1 MPGMFSSKRRSASVG
16 QVHNRQASSSAAIAA
31 TSAFLKSSPS
41 TTSLSSAAAAAAL
54 RSHTTSPE
62 PIANIQTKRM
72 VRRGSQSSN
81 GSAAVFAGQNTAQ
94 GPGPLIRRGSSG
106 SMTERTFRSP
116 SPGGRVSPHR
126 PKPAAPDA
134 PPVPAVRPDLR
145 VKTTHSPRPMS
156 PVTNGNPSRG
166 GKKSQMANSIPR
178 PASAQARMSDSDRDV
193 VSTRRNFSRPMSSN
207 PGSPSLSPTRPSTAG
222 SWFGAPIQTD
232 AAPRHSTK
240 IRPKSSSGV
249 TPGVSSGIEAQ
260 LQGVARTPSKNYKK
274 TNSAALQGALLA
286 AGSLNPP
293 PHGTAVAES
302 SKAPR
307 QTTQTKPARQSTNDV
322 NGRRNDTNDQG
333 SPSPANPRRPATLLH
348 KQPSVVM
355 EVPEPDEVA
364 KLSSENRKS
373 SNTNYTTAT
382 KSSPPA
388 AEPRSKPQRA
398 STPSNRKSS
407 STTSPRINSRPVSL
421 EVPDAHA
428 KSAHFS
434 NEIIDTSP
442 GGQHK
447 PPGRSVSPAKSAL
460 KHSPSSSI
468 RTNSPAATFNPSSP
482 RLNGSD
488 TSETMSMT
496 SQDGKSGKKK
506 KSARVSFDEGVVAP
520 LVDTE
525 AGKSSSANRSRSPG
539 ITDDDMNEMMKPRPA
554 LPSFGSVRTSP
565 SRAPERGSEIAET
578 SPQARTTSKSTI
590 QGVSSDH
597 AIGSILRN
605 SQQPKS
611 VPVTNGDEPLPPE
624 VTTVEGN
631 GQLSDTSDD
640 EDPHVAVPLSAENAN
655 EVPATQS
662 LWVKR
667 EAVVTPEPTENR
679 AGIPAIEILPAT
691 PGIDDAH
698 KLTEEHIGN
707 AAESFETQGGD
718 ANQVVIPTVSAKSME
733 DSQVDPVPEAVK
745 PMTGATE
752 TFGEALRT
760 AQLDAQA
767 EPAHVSAD
775 MDSDSDDSA
784 AFSDAAEDPSELE
797 PFGYASLDAIVESP
811 VPARYR
817 QAIPTASP
825 SATSQIPESS
835 PEVERAPEDGKDW
848 SQTSAY
854 WSHQKKQ
861 LQRRESDQV
870 DESVPDEPEVSNPLG
885 ISQSQSSAAGMTRD
899 IVSNPAL
906 EDLATNIPKTMRQQ
920 SPRTDVRQSTAD
932 QRPAQAN
939 SGMQRKTMRPMS
951 ASMAETRQVPLAQR
965 KTPVATKGDDSDSES
980 SFKRKRRSTSVA
992 DSGRYTMKRSMRS
1005 GSLDVPRVPRPQ
1017 SPDGVPGSARWS
1029 VRSLSPVS
1037 PQANR
1042 GPTLRGE
1049 NSRAKN
1055 KPAKNA
1061 NRFSMTS
1068 FSKGAKPA
1076 ASSSNR
1082 GSIAGGGIFK
1092 SRFADSDS
1100 DDDEAMPATSAPVR
1114 GGFPSRFVDSDDET
1128 QTQNNLA
1135 VATPVA
1141 QATQID
1147 DDPFNDSSDDEDS
1160 KRRRSGRVGGRPSAK
1175 PMVPTQAD
1183 IDRAMAV
1190 ARQNVANMTG
1200 NQELLDPET
1209 PKGRVQ
1215 KRGSMLVGTTAES
1228 QPAVSPPAQ
1237 ADGAPVAPAHFG
1249 ICRDIDT
1256 EPGEQA
1262 SAASTFTTNTV
1273 EPPRMKPLTEDKDE
1287 VDWPLTP
1294 PSKTTVAAPYS
1305 PRPATSDGVPA
1316 SRRANIKQGRPGVPR
1331 SQSNSGPALLA
1342 TEDGGEKTEKK
1353 KRFGRLRRAFGI

>member
-1 MPGMFSSKRRSASVG
+1 
-16 QVHNRQASSSAAIAA
+16 
-31 TSAFLKSSPS
+31 
-41 TTSLSSAAAAAAL
+41 
-54 RSHTTSPE
+54 
-62 PIANIQTKRM
+62 
-72 VRRGSQSSN
+72 
-81 GSAAVFAGQNTAQ
+81 
-94 GPGPLIRRGSSG
+94 
-106 SMTERTFRSP
+106 MTERTFRSP

-906 EDLATNIPKTMRQQ
+906 EDLATNIPAKKTVQASRQQPSKPMRSSMRSSMRGSSPEQNPRDVQAPALKKTMRQQ

-1042 GPTLRGE
+1042 GAFRQSLRGTSIPEGPTLRGE

-1237 ADGAPVAPAHFG
+1237 ADGAPVARRKGLLGSIFGRKNSDGPKAAISPASPSRPQLPTSESVVTLTQSPVSSRG
-1249 ICRDIDT
+1249 KLQRRNT
-1256 EPGEQA
+1256 PKMARRA